1 MKAVGLA
8 DESGGS
14 AACAFAPHVVGEDDD
29 LGRHSMPLGWS
40 AFSNSP
46 KAFANAITIGVLS
59 TSRSGDSISN
69 SGKTEL
75 TDASPG
81 PSRVPLRFP

>member
-1 MKAVGLA
+1 
-8 DESGGS
+8 
-14 AACAFAPHVVGEDDD
+14 
-29 LGRHSMPLGWS
+29 MPLGWS
-40 AFSNSP
+40 AFSNSL

>member
-1 MKAVGLA
+1 
-8 DESGGS
+8 
-14 AACAFAPHVVGEDDD
+14 
-29 LGRHSMPLGWS
+29 MPLGWS
-40 AFSNSP
+40 ALSNSL
-46 KAFANAITIGVLS
+46 KAFANAIKIGVLN

-75 TDASPG
+75 TDANPG